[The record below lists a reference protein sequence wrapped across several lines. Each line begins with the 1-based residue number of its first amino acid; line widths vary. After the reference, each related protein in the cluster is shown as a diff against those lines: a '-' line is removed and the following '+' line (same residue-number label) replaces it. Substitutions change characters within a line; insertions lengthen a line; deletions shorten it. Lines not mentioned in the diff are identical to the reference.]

1 MKRKHDKV
9 FSVVPFQ
16 WKICDNVPSTVP
28 LPLGETDAVPLS
40 GAILVELEKTWRSI
54 PSGKIRCE
62 GHRLVPFQ
70 RRKCDSMP
78 YRLPY
83 LLKSGWEL
91 FHLQHRR
98 TFHTLALPP
107 LFKRFFNP
115 AHPFKCFSWFSR
127 SPLCQR
133 DPLSFSLRSFC
144 HFSGRSC
151 CAGSLRHRWC
161 GHVIHNKWPGFYFPL
176 NLRDSHSIYIWTVI
190 SQSLTHTH
198 THTHTL

>member
-1 MKRKHDKV
+1 M
-9 FSVVPFQ
+9 
-16 WKICDNVPSTVP
+16 
-28 LPLGETDAVPLS
+28 
-40 GAILVELEKTWRSI
+40 ELEKTWRSI

-70 RRKCDSMP
+70 RRKYDSMP

-127 SPLCQR
+127 SSLCQR

-198 THTHTL
+198 THTHTLCKSPTSIVYSGTGFESESMTHCGYQWHCMSNFNVRQVWLDL